1 MLFFNTR
8 AEEQIQP
15 FISLSSGRTYMILN
29 NKKKVLDKAQVVTF
43 LFSSSLDE
51 MKMEK
56 ILHINGEQAS

>member
-1 MLFFNTR
+1 
-8 AEEQIQP
+8 
-15 FISLSSGRTYMILN
+15 MILN

-51 MKMEK
+51 IKMEK